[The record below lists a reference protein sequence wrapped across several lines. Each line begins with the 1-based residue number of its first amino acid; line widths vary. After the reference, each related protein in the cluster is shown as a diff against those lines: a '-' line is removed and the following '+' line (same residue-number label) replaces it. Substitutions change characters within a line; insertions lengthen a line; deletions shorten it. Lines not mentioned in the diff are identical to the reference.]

1 MNDERRLL
9 LERLFDG
16 EARAQDHLSEGDD
29 PQARAYLRQLELLR
43 ALARRHDPDAEAPAR
58 RSGAAVDRPRRRALT
73 VSLAVAAS
81 LMITALGMRFGM
93 RTKPATIPPPAGP
106 SRSGLIAAT
115 NQARVS
121 RPSLEVEL
129 FRWANAISPRREDAV
144 AGVLAR
150 VASPRGR
157 SPARE
162 VLVLELAN
170 ATPGSSAKLPRSIGS
185 HTAATAT
192 TIRRSAANHRHRHPF
207 PPKV

>member
-16 EARAQDHLSEGDD
+16 EARADDQRSADDD

-43 ALARRHDPDAEAPAR
+43 ALARCHDPAAVVPAR
-58 RSGAAVDRPRRRALT
+58 LSVAVVDRPRRRALT
-73 VSLAVAAS
+73 VTLAVAAS
-81 LMITALGMRFGM
+81 LMITALAIRFGLG
-93 RTKPATIPPPAGP
+93 TKSGTIPPPAGP
-106 SRSGLIAAT
+106 ARPGRVAAT
-115 NQARVS
+115 IQVPAS

-129 FRWANAISPRREDAV
+129 YRWANAISPRREDAA

-150 VASPRGR
+150 VVSLRGR

-170 ATPGSSAKLPRSIGS
+170 ATPGSSAKLPRSVVS
-185 HTAATAT
+185 HAAATSPS
-192 TIRRSAANHRHRHPF
+192 IRRPAANHRHRLSS
-207 PPKV
+207 PPRI